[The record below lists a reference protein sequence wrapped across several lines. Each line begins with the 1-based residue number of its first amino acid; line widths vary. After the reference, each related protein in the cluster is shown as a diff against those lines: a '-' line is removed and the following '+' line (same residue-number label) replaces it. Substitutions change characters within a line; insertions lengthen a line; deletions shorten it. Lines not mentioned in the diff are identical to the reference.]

1 MTATSNGHRAAR
13 VAPGATVAPFEL
25 PTRAVD
31 LAHAATLAEWA
42 TQPARIMDVT
52 KTVNTAVNRL
62 ADFVVEAVAVG
73 DGELGRE
80 VDDLAA
86 QIGDL
91 SRRLERAELENA
103 TLRREMEL
111 IAQCVGSRAP
121 KVAAARSKAKPKSSD
136 AGGLPDFVR
145 TTPAKRKPKAPL
157 IAHKSWSDPEA
168 RTSNRTLARS
178 P

>member
-91 SRRLERAELENA
+91 SRRLERAELETQLSGASINRSHNVSA
-103 TLRREMEL
+103 PGR
-111 IAQCVGSRAP
+111 QKSRLQGR
-121 KVAAARSKAKPKSSD
+121 KRSRS
-136 AGGLPDFVR
+136 R
-145 TTPAKRKPKAPL
+145 
-157 IAHKSWSDPEA
+157 
-168 RTSNRTLARS
+168 RTLEGS
-178 P
+178 PICLDHAGKAQTQSAAYRA